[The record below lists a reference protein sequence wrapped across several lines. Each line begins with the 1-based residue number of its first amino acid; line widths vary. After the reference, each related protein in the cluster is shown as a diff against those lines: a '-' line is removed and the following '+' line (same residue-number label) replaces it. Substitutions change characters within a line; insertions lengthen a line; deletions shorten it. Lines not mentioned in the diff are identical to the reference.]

1 MCLCLG
7 QGSFGWHLTIVVS
20 VFLPART
27 STQCFPFHTGVKIS
41 VTTVTT
47 VKPRVAALCIAVDPP
62 TWLAALIRWAKGAAR
77 RNPNAPVIGASSG
90 GADSYCEGTSLIR
103 RAAANEC
110 APQDDP
116 LPLRATPPPR
126 RGTVATD
133 ERLTVPADAT
143 KAPSSGAFH
152 SGWDSN

>member
-62 TWLAALIRWAKGAAR
+62 TWLAAFIRWAKGAAR
-77 RNPNAPVIGASSG
+77 RYPNAPVIGASSG
-90 GADSYCEGTSLIR
+90 GADSYCEGTSLMR
-103 RAAANEC
+103 RADDGIRTHDLLHRKRVAGL
-110 APQDDP
+110 APIRGQRAW
-116 LPLRATPPPR
+116 LSGSQPLRHFAHR
-126 RGTVATD
+126 
-133 ERLTVPADAT
+133 
-143 KAPSSGAFH
+143 
-152 SGWDSN
+152 